1 MVHLKVAFALIAAFN
16 LVLIAGAADSK
27 DIGQWKLDLMRRMRD
42 SSSDGLI
49 ELTPKEYE

>member
-1 MVHLKVAFALIAAFN
+1 MVHLKVAFALIAALNF
-16 LVLIAGAADSK
+16 VLITRAAESK
-27 DIGQWKLDLMRRMRD
+27 DFGQRKLDLMRKLRD

>member
-1 MVHLKVAFALIAAFN
+1 MVHLKVAFALIAALN
-16 LVLIAGAADSK
+16 LVSIVGAAESK
-27 DIGQWKLDLMRRMRD
+27 DLGQWKLDMMLKLRD

>member
-16 LVLIAGAADSK
+16 LISIAGAAESK
-27 DIGQWKLDLMRRMRD
+27 DLGQWKLDMMRKLRD

>member
-1 MVHLKVAFALIAAFN
+1 MVHLKVAFALIAALN
-16 LVLIAGAADSK
+16 LVLITRAAESK
-27 DIGQWKLDLMRRMRD
+27 DIGQWKLDLMRKLRD